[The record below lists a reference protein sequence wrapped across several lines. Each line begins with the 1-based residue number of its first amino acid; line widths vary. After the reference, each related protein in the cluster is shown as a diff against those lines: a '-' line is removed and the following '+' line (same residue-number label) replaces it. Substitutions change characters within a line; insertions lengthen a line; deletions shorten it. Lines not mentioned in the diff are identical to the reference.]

1 MLIKEEYFAA
11 MKGTTDSEHIAA
23 LYMTYLDAGS
33 GGAGEK
39 TFSVRAMRDALKIA
53 IKDVQ
58 EVQKNVLTEQEL
70 AKAANSLNLV
80 ASMSDFPHTMNIPD
94 MSVL

>member
-23 LYMTYLDAGS
+23 LYMTHLDGGS

-39 TFSVRAMRDALKIA
+39 AFTVREMRDALKLA
-53 IKDVQ
+53 IRDVQ
-58 EVQKNVLTEQEL
+58 VVQRNVLTEQEFT
-70 AKAANSLNLV
+70 KAANSLNFV
-80 ASMSDFPHTMNIPD
+80 AST
-94 MSVL
+94 